1 MFRIQDYQLS
11 QAQESIKGQYR
22 AAGRVVEL
30 VPFTYNVNQ
39 QPLNV
44 AQTIATPNT
53 TDAEGE
59 FWVMATCQTAINAG
73 TGAYVQY
80 PNIQAQIFWDV
91 SGRQAQDRPTHLL
104 NVFGSAKRPFLW
116 VNPQRIPIKS
126 TWTTTLTN
134 NDAAVNFNVFL
145 AYHGVKAVQT
155 GGR

>member
-11 QAQESIKGQYR
+11 QAIESIKAQYR

-30 VPFTYNVNQ
+30 VPFTYNVNV

-44 AQTIATPNT
+44 AQTTPQPNT

-59 FWVMATCQTAINAG
+59 FWVMATCQTVINAG

-80 PNIQAQIFWDV
+80 PNITSQIFWDV
-91 SGRQAQDRPTHLL
+91 SGRQAQDKPTHLL
-104 NVFGSAKRPFLW
+104 NQFGSAKRPFFW
-116 VNPQRIPIKS
+116 VNAQRIPIKS

-134 NDAAVNFNVFL
+134 LDAAINFNVFL
-145 AYHGVKAVQT
+145 AFHGVKAITT
-155 GGR
+155 G